1 MNENDIKHEMG
12 IIKIRIFIDVVIA
25 VVLLLSGYIAFES
38 VLTHYNNPGVE
49 GVLSKVIMGLIFVLI
64 GLFNCLIEQIYQLI
78 KKLKAYSKELHLS

>member
-12 IIKIRIFIDVVIA
+12 IIKIQIFTDVVMA
-25 VVLLLSGYIAFES
+25 VALLLSSYVAFET

-64 GLFNCLIEQIYQLI
+64 ALFNCLIGQIYQLI
-78 KKLKAYSKELHLS
+78 KRLKVYSKELHVS